1 MDRDTDIRNL
11 KQFKDEGK
19 AYWGHSIADHKVA
32 REFFLLRES
41 MRQRCK
47 GAAER
52 MNVTSATVC
61 ERDAET
67 GNTETG
73 DTVSAGACPRCKGS
87 AYRVPRRSVDWLMS
101 RFVWV
106 SRYRC
111 CSMGC
116 GWEGN
121 LRVSRRPLLIQGP
134 W

>member
-1 MDRDTDIRNL
+1 MERDTDKRNL
-11 KQFKDEGK
+11 KQLTEDGK
-19 AYWGHSIADHKVA
+19 AYWGHAAADHKVA

-47 GAAER
+47 GAVEIK
-52 MNVTSATVC
+52 SASSGPV
-61 ERDAET
+61 DALAVEA
-67 GNTETG
+67 GNTASG
-73 DTVSAGACPRCKGS
+73 CACPRCMGA
-87 AYRVPRRSVDWLMS
+87 AYRVPRRLVDCLMS

-106 SRYRC
+106 SRYRYRC
-111 CSMGC
+111 RSMDC

>member
-1 MDRDTDIRNL
+1 MNRNTDQGDW
-11 KQFKDEGK
+11 KQLKDEVK
-19 AYWGHSIADHKVA
+19 AYWGHSAADHDVA

-47 GAAER
+47 GAVEI
-52 MNVTSATVC
+52 MNASSRPV
-61 ERDAET
+61 RDRAVE
-67 GNTETG
+67 
-73 DTVSAGACPRCKGS
+73 AGSFPSGCACPRCNGA
-87 AYRVPRRSVDWLMS
+87 AYRVPRRLVDWLVS

-111 CSMGC
+111 RSTHC

-121 LRVSRRPLLIQGP
+121 LRASRRPLLIQGP

>member
-1 MDRDTDIRNL
+1 MDQDTDKRNL
-11 KQFKDEGK
+11 KQLMEGGK
-19 AYWGHSIADHKVA
+19 VYWPHSTANHKVA
-32 REFFLLRES
+32 RELFLLRES

-52 MNVTSATVC
+52 MNATSAAV
-61 ERDAET
+61 RDHGHDA
-67 GNTETG
+67 ETG

-87 AYRVPRRSVDWLMS
+87 AYRVPRRLVDRVMS

-106 SRYRC
+106 IRYRC
-111 CSMGC
+111 RSMVC